1 MRAQIKSLDL
11 NPKSFA
17 MVEKTNRESSLIN
30 YKTEIKWVNY
40 TLKCKISRL
49 FEELNQEVLSE
60 PRSKPKSFWNGG
72 DYTQRRSSVN

>member
-1 MRAQIKSLDL
+1 
-11 NPKSFA
+11 
-17 MVEKTNRESSLIN
+17 MVKTNRESSLIN

-40 TLKCKISRL
+40 TLKFKISRL
-49 FEELNQEVLSE
+49 FGGLNQEVLSE